1 MIHVLASIQIKEGY
15 ISEFIEIFKAN
26 IPNVLEEKG
35 CIEYAPTID
44 VPTGFAPQE
53 LNANRVTIIEKWAS
67 LEDLKAHLSTPH
79 MLSYREATKHLVTDL
94 SIKVL
99 KQV

>member
-1 MIHVLASIQIKEGY
+1 MIHVLASIQIEEGN
-15 ISEFIEIFKAN
+15 ILEFINIFKEN
-26 IPNVLEEKG
+26 IPRVLEEKG

-44 VPTGFAPQE
+44 VPTGLPPQD

-67 LEDLKAHLSTPH
+67 LEDLKAHLSAPH